1 MLFGCCSHYTHWP
14 PICQPLFSRN
24 FSRVKAK
31 KPRVSPP
38 EPHRKKQWD
47 RQAPAALR
55 IVSPHGGDSV
65 LGLLKEKRVRDALVG
80 LALLLA
86 TAGLVAAPGEAIT
99 GARDGLTLC
108 FNVIVPSLFPFF
120 VLSSLVVDLGL
131 AAYLGRALEGLMR
144 PLFRV
149 SGSCAAAVALGFIG
163 GYPVGARTALQLYQ
177 QGLCSRTEAE
187 RLLAFCNNSG
197 PAFILGV
204 VGAGIFGD
212 SRVGL
217 LLYLTHALASLLVG
231 LIFRFYGG
239 SHRSRSSH
247 APAKPIQ
254 AVTVPA
260 AFTGA
265 VSRALQSTL
274 NICAFVVFF
283 AVVLQLLSVY
293 GAFAALAQLLAAV
306 GFQPEWAQRLVAGL
320 LELSSG
326 VSSLRGDA
334 QLAGRVSMAAF
345 MLGWAGLSVH
355 CQVLSFL
362 VDSGLSAKTY
372 LAGKLCHGL
381 IAAGLTWGLTRLF
394 PLSAPVADYLAD
406 QAESI
411 ASLDFSTALAASSLA
426 ALGGWLILAA
436 LCRRLW
442 RNKCGNSPRYR
453 V

>member
-1 MLFGCCSHYTHWP
+1 MLR
-14 PICQPLFSRN
+14 L
-24 FSRVKAK
+24 
-31 KPRVSPP
+31 
-38 EPHRKKQWD
+38 
-47 RQAPAALR
+47 LR
-55 IVSPHGGDSV
+55 EQ
-65 LGLLKEKRVRDALVG
+65 KTRDALAA
-80 LALLLA
+80 LALLIA
-86 TAGLVAAPGEAIT
+86 TAGLVAAPTQAIA
-99 GARDGLTLC
+99 GAKDGLALC

-131 AAYLGRALEGLMR
+131 AAWLGRAMEGLMR

-149 SGSCAAAVALGFIG
+149 SGSCASAVALGFIG
-163 GYPVGARTALQLYQ
+163 GYPVGARTALQLYE
-177 QGLCSRTEAE
+177 QGLCSKPEAE

-217 LLYLTHALASLLVG
+217 LLYLTHALASLVVG
-231 LIFRFYGG
+231 LLFRFYGG
-239 SHRSRSSH
+239 REQKPELISR
-247 APAKPIQ
+247 PKPIRT
-254 AVTVPA
+254 VTLPA

-283 AVVLQLLSVY
+283 AVVLRLLS
-293 GAFAALAQLLAAV
+293 AFGVLSALAGLLSLAGLEA
-306 GFQPEWAQRLVAGL
+306 EWANRLVAGL

-326 VSSLRGDA
+326 VASLQGGA
-334 QLAGRVSMAAF
+334 GLTGRVSLAAF

-362 VDSGLSAKTY
+362 VDSGLSARVY

-381 IAAGLTWGLTRLF
+381 IAAGLTYALTRLF
-394 PLSAPVADYLAD
+394 PLSAPVADYLVE
-406 QAESI
+406 QTESI
-411 ASLDFSTALAASSLA
+411 AALDFSTALAVSTLA
-426 ALGGWLILAA
+426 ALAGWLILAGLCGA
-436 LCRRLW
+436 LLR
-442 RNKCGNSPRYR
+442 KSCGKSPRSG

>member
-1 MLFGCCSHYTHWP
+1 MYRFP
-14 PICQPLFSRN
+14 
-24 FSRVKAK
+24 AK
-31 KPRVSPP
+31 IF
-38 EPHRKKQWD
+38 ED
-47 RQAPAALR
+47 RQTPPPRR
-55 IVSPHGGDSV
+55 IVSPYGGDGV
-65 LGLLKEKRVRDALVG
+65 LRLLKEKKVRDALAG

-86 TAGLVAAPGEAIT
+86 TVGLVAMPGQAIA
-99 GARDGLTLC
+99 GAKDGLTLC

-131 AAYLGRALEGLMR
+131 AAYLGRAMEGIMR

-149 SGSCAAAVALGFIG
+149 SGSCSAAVALGFIG

-177 QGLCSRTEAE
+177 QGLCTRAEAE

-217 LLYLTHALASLLVG
+217 LLYLTHALASVLVG
-231 LIFRFYGG
+231 LLFRFYGG
-239 SHRSRSSH
+239 RDAGKASAAR
-247 APAKPIQ
+247 PKPIQ
-254 AVTVPA
+254 TVTVPA

-265 VSRALQSTL
+265 VTRSFQSTL

-283 AVVLQLLSVY
+283 AVVLQLLSACGV
-293 GAFAALAQLLAAV
+293 FTALARVLALA
-306 GFQPEWAQRLVAGL
+306 GFEPEWAKRLIAGL

-326 VSSLRGDA
+326 VSSLRGGA
-334 QLAGRVSMAAF
+334 QLTGRISMAAF

-355 CQVLSFL
+355 CQVLAFL

-372 LAGKLCHGL
+372 LVGKLCHGF
-381 IAAGLTWGLTRLF
+381 IAAGLTWCLTRLF
-394 PLSAPVADYLAD
+394 PLSAPVAEYLAD

-411 ASLDFSTALAASSLA
+411 AALDFSKALAASSLA
-426 ALGGWLILAA
+426 ALGGWLLLAA
-436 LCRRLW
+436 LCRSLW
-442 RNKCGNSPRYR
+442 RNKCGNQRRFR

>member
-1 MLFGCCSHYTHWP
+1 MRPVLR
-14 PICQPLFSRN
+14 LLRE
-24 FSRVKAK
+24 K
-31 KPRVSPP
+31 K
-38 EPHRKKQWD
+38 
-47 RQAPAALR
+47 
-55 IVSPHGGDSV
+55 I
-65 LGLLKEKRVRDALVG
+65 RDALAA
-80 LALLLA
+80 LALLIA
-86 TAGLVAAPGEAIT
+86 TAGLVAAPAQAIA
-99 GARDGLTLC
+99 GAKDGLTLC

-131 AAYLGRALEGLMR
+131 AAYLGRAMEGLMR

-163 GYPVGARTALQLYQ
+163 GYPVGARTALQLYE
-177 QGLCSRTEAE
+177 QGLCSKPEAE

-217 LLYLTHALASLLVG
+217 LLYLTHALASLMVG
-231 LIFRFYGG
+231 LLFRFYGG
-239 SHRSRSSH
+239 WERKRATASR
-247 APAKPIQ
+247 PKPIQ
-254 AVTVPA
+254 TVTLPA

-265 VSRALQSTL
+265 VSRSLQSTL

-283 AVVLQLLSVY
+283 AVVLRLLSAY
-293 GAFAALAQLLAAV
+293 GVLAALARLLSLAGLEA
-306 GFQPEWAQRLVAGL
+306 EWAKRLVAGL

-326 VSSLRGDA
+326 VASLQGGA
-334 QLAGRVSMAAF
+334 GLTGRVSLAAF

-362 VDSGLSAKTY
+362 VDSGLSARVY

-381 IAAGLTWGLTRLF
+381 IAAGLTYALTRLF
-394 PLSAPVADYLAD
+394 PLSAPVADYLVD
-406 QAESI
+406 QTESI
-411 ASLDFSTALAASSLA
+411 AALDFSTALAASTLA
-426 ALGGWLILAA
+426 ALAGWLILAG
-436 LCRRLW
+436 LCGFLLRKR
-442 RNKCGNSPRYR
+442 CGNLPRTR

>member
-1 MLFGCCSHYTHWP
+1 MLR
-14 PICQPLFSRN
+14 L
-24 FSRVKAK
+24 
-31 KPRVSPP
+31 
-38 EPHRKKQWD
+38 
-47 RQAPAALR
+47 LR
-55 IVSPHGGDSV
+55 EQ
-65 LGLLKEKRVRDALVG
+65 KVRDALVG
-80 LALLLA
+80 LALLTA
-86 TAGLVAAPGEAIT
+86 TAGLVAAPGEAIA
-99 GARDGLTLC
+99 GAKDGLLLC

-131 AAYLGRALEGLMR
+131 AAYLGRAMEGLMR

-177 QGLCSRTEAE
+177 QGLCSKTEAE
-187 RLLAFCNNSG
+187 RLLSFCNNSG

-231 LIFRFYGG
+231 LLFRFYGG
-239 SHRSRSSH
+239 GRRDG
-247 APAKPIQ
+247 PAHTPHSKPIQ
-254 AVTVPA
+254 TVTLPA

-265 VSRALQSTL
+265 VARALQSTL
-274 NICAFVVFF
+274 GICAFVVFF
-283 AVVLQLLSVY
+283 AVVLRLLSAY
-293 GAFAALAQLLAAV
+293 GVLSAVAALLSLA
-306 GFQPEWAQRLVAGL
+306 GFEAEWARRLVAGL

-326 VSSLRGDA
+326 VASLQGGA
-334 QLAGRVSMAAF
+334 HLAGRVSMAAF

-362 VDSGLSAKTY
+362 VDSGLSAKAY

-381 IAAGLTWGLTRLF
+381 IAAGLTYAVTRLF
-394 PLSAPVADYLAD
+394 PLSAPVADYLTD

-411 ASLDFSTALAASSLA
+411 AALDFSTALAASTLA
-426 ALGGWLILAA
+426 ALAGWLILAG
-436 LCRRLW
+436 LCGWLLRK
-442 RNKCGNSPRYR
+442 KCGKPSHYG

>member
-1 MLFGCCSHYTHWP
+1 
-14 PICQPLFSRN
+14 
-24 FSRVKAK
+24 
-31 KPRVSPP
+31 
-38 EPHRKKQWD
+38 
-47 RQAPAALR
+47 
-55 IVSPHGGDSV
+55 V
-65 LGLLKEKRVRDALVG
+65 LKLLKEKQVRDALVG

-86 TAGLVAAPGEAIT
+86 TAGLVAAPGEAIA
-99 GARDGLTLC
+99 GAKDGLTLC

-131 AAYLGRALEGLMR
+131 AAYLGRAMEGLMR

-177 QGLCSRTEAE
+177 QGLCTKTEAE
-187 RLLAFCNNSG
+187 RLLSFCNNSG

-204 VGAGIFGD
+204 VGAGVFGD

-231 LIFRFYGG
+231 LLFRSYGG
-239 SHRSRSSH
+239 REERKKPA
-247 APAKPIQ
+247 APQSKPIQ

-283 AVVLQLLSVY
+283 AVVLQLLSAY
-293 GAFAALAQLLAAV
+293 GVFTTLAQLLSVA
-306 GFQPEWAQRLVAGL
+306 GFQPEWARRLVAGL

-326 VSSLRGDA
+326 VSSLRGGE

-362 VDSGLSAKTY
+362 VDSGLSVKTY

-381 IAAGLTWGLTRLF
+381 IAAGLTWCLTRLF
-394 PLSAPVADYLAD
+394 PLSAPVADYLAA
-406 QAESI
+406 QTESI
-411 ASLDFSTALAASSLA
+411 AALDFSTALAASSLA
-426 ALGGWLILAA
+426 ALGGWLLLAA
-436 LCRRLW
+436 LCRSLW
-442 RNKCGNSPRYR
+442 RNKCGNPPHYR

>member
-1 MLFGCCSHYTHWP
+1 MTL
-14 PICQPLFSRN
+14 
-24 FSRVKAK
+24 
-31 KPRVSPP
+31 
-38 EPHRKKQWD
+38 
-47 RQAPAALR
+47 LR
-55 IVSPHGGDSV
+55 
-65 LGLLKEKRVRDALVG
+65 LLKDKKARDALVG
-80 LALLLA
+80 LALLIA
-86 TAGLVAAPGEAIT
+86 TAGLVAAPDQAIA
-99 GARDGLTLC
+99 GAKDGLTLC

-177 QGLCSRTEAE
+177 QGLCSKTEAE

-217 LLYLTHALASLLVG
+217 LLYLTHALASLVVG
-231 LIFRFYGG
+231 LLFRFYGG
-239 SHRSRSSH
+239 SEQKRTPRSH
-247 APAKPIQ
+247 PKPIQ
-254 AVTVPA
+254 TVTIPT
-260 AFTGA
+260 AFTDA
-265 VSRALQSTL
+265 VSRSLQSTL

-283 AVVLQLLSVY
+283 AVVLQLLSAY
-293 GAFAALAQLLAAV
+293 GVFAALARLLALA

-326 VSSLRGDA
+326 VSSLRGTT

-381 IAAGLTWGLTRLF
+381 VAAGLTWCLTRLF

-411 ASLDFSTALAASSLA
+411 AAMDFSTALAASSLA
-426 ALGGWLILAA
+426 ALAGWLILAA
-436 LCRRLW
+436 LCRSLW
-442 RNKCGNSPRYR
+442 RNKCSNSAKYR

>member
-1 MLFGCCSHYTHWP
+1 ML
-14 PICQPLFSRN
+14 R
-24 FSRVKAK
+24 
-31 KPRVSPP
+31 
-38 EPHRKKQWD
+38 
-47 RQAPAALR
+47 
-55 IVSPHGGDSV
+55 
-65 LGLLKEKRVRDALVG
+65 LLKEKKVRDALAI
-80 LALLLA
+80 LALALA

-99 GARDGLTLC
+99 GAKNGLTLC

-177 QGLCSRTEAE
+177 QGLCTKTEAE
-187 RLLAFCNNSG
+187 RLLSFCNNSG

-204 VGAGIFGD
+204 VGAGVFGD

-217 LLYLTHALASLLVG
+217 LLYLTHALASLIVG
-231 LIFRFYGG
+231 LLFRFYGG
-239 SHRSRSSH
+239 QDARQSSRSSR
-247 APAKPIQ
+247 AKPIQ

-265 VSRALQSTL
+265 VTRSLQSTL

-283 AVVLQLLSVY
+283 SVVLQLLTAY
-293 GAFAALAQLLAAV
+293 GVFTALARLLALA
-306 GFQPEWAQRLVAGL
+306 GFQAEWARRLVAGL

-326 VSSLRGDA
+326 VSSLRGEA
-334 QLAGRVSMAAF
+334 QLMGRVSMAAF

-362 VDSGLSAKTY
+362 VDSGLSARTY

-381 IAAGLTWGLTRLF
+381 IAAGLTWCLTRLF
-394 PLSAPVADYLAD
+394 PLSAPVADYLAE
-406 QAESI
+406 QTESI
-411 ASLDFSTALAASSLA
+411 AALDFSTALAASSLA
-426 ALGGWLILAA
+426 ALGGWLLLAA
-436 LCRRLW
+436 LCRSLW
-442 RNKCGNSPRYR
+442 RNKCGNFPDHR

>member
-1 MLFGCCSHYTHWP
+1 MGKLVG
-14 PICQPLFSRN
+14 
-24 FSRVKAK
+24 KAQY
-31 KPRVSPP
+31 R
-38 EPHRKKQWD
+38 D
-47 RQAPAALR
+47 ILLGA
-55 IVSPHGGDSV
+55 
-65 LGLLKEKRVRDALVG
+65 GLLWAT
-80 LALLLA
+80 LALILWPEQA
-86 TAGLVAAPGEAIT
+86 MEAM
-99 GARDGLTLC
+99 RDGVTLC
-108 FNVIVPSLFPFF
+108 GNVILPSLFPFF

-177 QGLCSRTEAE
+177 QGLCSKPEAE

-212 SRVGL
+212 SRVGF
-217 LLYLTHALASLLVG
+217 LLYLTHALASMLVG
-231 LIFRFYGG
+231 LLFRFYGG
-239 SHRSRSSH
+239 SERRH
-247 APAKPIQ
+247 ATSPRPKPIQ
-254 AVTVPA
+254 VVTVPA

-265 VSRALQSTL
+265 VVRSLQSTL

-283 AVVLQLLSVY
+283 SVVLQLLSAF
-293 GAFAALAQLLAAV
+293 GAFAALAELLALI
-306 GFQPEWAQRLVAGL
+306 GFEPDWARRLVAGL

-326 VSSLRGDA
+326 VSSLRGGTH
-334 QLAGRVSMAAF
+334 LAGRVSMAAF

-381 IAAGLTWGLTRLF
+381 IAAGLTWCLTRLF
-394 PLSAPVADYLAD
+394 PLSAPVADYLAE

-411 ASLDFSTALAASSLA
+411 AALDFSTALAASSLS
-426 ALGGWLILAA
+426 ALAGWLFLAA
-436 LCRRLW
+436 LCRSLW
-442 RNKCGNSPRYR
+442 RNKCGNLPHYR

>member
-1 MLFGCCSHYTHWP
+1 MS
-14 PICQPLFSRN
+14 ICISFPY
-24 FSRVKAK
+24 
-31 KPRVSPP
+31 
-38 EPHRKKQWD
+38 
-47 RQAPAALR
+47 
-55 IVSPHGGDSV
+55 GGDEV
-65 LGLLKEKRVRDALVG
+65 LRLLTEKKIRDALVG
-80 LALLLA
+80 FALLVA
-86 TAGLVAAPGEAIT
+86 TAGLVLAPDQAIA
-99 GARDGLTLC
+99 GAKDGLTLC

-131 AAYLGRALEGLMR
+131 AAYLGRAMERLMR

-149 SGSCAAAVALGFIG
+149 SGSCAAAIALGFIG

-177 QGLCSRTEAE
+177 QGLCSKTEAE

-204 VGAGIFGD
+204 VGAGVFGD

-231 LIFRFYGG
+231 LLFRLYG
-239 SHRSRSSH
+239 RSTSSQSS
-247 APAKPIQ
+247 APRAKPIQ
-254 AVTVPA
+254 AVTVPT

-265 VSRALQSTL
+265 VSRSMQNTL

-283 AVVLQLLSVY
+283 AVVLQLLSTY
-293 GAFAALAQLLAAV
+293 GAFTALARLLSLA
-306 GFQPEWAQRLVAGL
+306 GFQPEWARRLVAGL

-326 VSSLRGDA
+326 VSSLRGSTH
-334 QLAGRVSMAAF
+334 LAGRVSMAAF

-381 IAAGLTWGLTRLF
+381 IAAALTYCLARLL
-394 PLSAPVADYLAD
+394 PLSVPVADYLVE

-411 ASLDFSTALAASSLA
+411 AAMDFSTALAASSLA
-426 ALGGWLILAA
+426 ALGGWLFLAA
-436 LCRRLW
+436 LCRSLW
-442 RNKCGNSPRYR
+442 RNKCGNHSRNR

>member
-1 MLFGCCSHYTHWP
+1 M
-14 PICQPLFSRN
+14 
-24 FSRVKAK
+24 
-31 KPRVSPP
+31 
-38 EPHRKKQWD
+38 
-47 RQAPAALR
+47 ALLR
-55 IVSPHGGDSV
+55 
-65 LGLLKEKRVRDALVG
+65 LLREKWVRDALAG
-80 LALLLA
+80 LALLIA
-86 TAGLVAAPGEAIT
+86 TAGLVASPDQAIA
-99 GARDGLTLC
+99 GAKDGLMLC

-177 QGLCSRTEAE
+177 QGLCSKTEAE

-217 LLYLTHALASLLVG
+217 LLYLTHALASLVVG
-231 LIFRFYGG
+231 LLFRFYGG
-239 SHRSRSSH
+239 SERAHASKSR
-247 APAKPIQ
+247 PKPIQ
-254 AVTVPA
+254 TVTIPA

-265 VSRALQSTL
+265 VARSLQSTL

-283 AVVLQLLSVY
+283 SVVLQLLSAY
-293 GAFAALAQLLAAV
+293 GVFAALAQLLSLV
-306 GFQPEWAQRLVAGL
+306 GFQPEWARRLVAGL

-326 VSSLRGDA
+326 VSSLRGEA

-381 IAAGLTWGLTRLF
+381 IAAGLTWCLTRLF

-411 ASLDFSTALAASSLA
+411 AAMDFSTALAASSLA
-426 ALGGWLILAA
+426 ALAGWLILAA
-436 LCRRLW
+436 LCRSLW
-442 RNKCGNSPRYR
+442 RNKCGNLPHDR

>member
-1 MLFGCCSHYTHWP
+1 M
-14 PICQPLFSRN
+14 
-24 FSRVKAK
+24 
-31 KPRVSPP
+31 
-38 EPHRKKQWD
+38 
-47 RQAPAALR
+47 ALLR
-55 IVSPHGGDSV
+55 
-65 LGLLKEKRVRDALVG
+65 LLKDKKVRDTLVG
-80 LALLLA
+80 LALLIA
-86 TAGLVAAPGEAIT
+86 TAGLVASPDQAIT
-99 GARDGLTLC
+99 GAKDGLTLC

-177 QGLCSRTEAE
+177 QGLCSKTEAE

-217 LLYLTHALASLLVG
+217 LLYLTHALASLIVG
-231 LIFRFYGG
+231 LLFRFYGG
-239 SHRSRSSH
+239 SEQKRVPKSH
-247 APAKPIQ
+247 PKPIQ
-254 AVTVPA
+254 TVTIPA

-265 VSRALQSTL
+265 VSRSLQSTL

-283 AVVLQLLSVY
+283 AVVLQLLSAY
-293 GAFAALAQLLAAV
+293 GVFAALAQLLSLA
-306 GFQPEWAQRLVAGL
+306 GFQPEWAKRLVAGL

-326 VSSLRGDA
+326 VSSLRGTA

-381 IAAGLTWGLTRLF
+381 IAAGLTWCLTRLF
-394 PLSAPVADYLAD
+394 PLSAPVADYLAE

-411 ASLDFSTALAASSLA
+411 AAMDFSTALAASSLA
-426 ALGGWLILAA
+426 ALAGWLILAA
-436 LCRRLW
+436 LCRSLW
-442 RNKCGNSPRYR
+442 RNKCGNSARYR

>member
-1 MLFGCCSHYTHWP
+1 MLRLLR
-14 PICQPLFSRN
+14 Q
-24 FSRVKAK
+24 K
-31 KPRVSPP
+31 K
-38 EPHRKKQWD
+38 
-47 RQAPAALR
+47 
-55 IVSPHGGDSV
+55 
-65 LGLLKEKRVRDALVG
+65 VRDALAAS
-80 LALLLA
+80 ALLIA
-86 TAGLVAAPGEAIT
+86 TAALVISPGEAIN
-99 GARDGLTLC
+99 GAKDGLALC

-131 AAYLGRALEGLMR
+131 AAYLGRAMEGLMR

-163 GYPVGARTALQLYQ
+163 GYPVGARTALQLYE
-177 QGLCSRTEAE
+177 QGLCSKTEAE

-204 VGAGIFGD
+204 VGAGVFGD

-231 LIFRFYGG
+231 LLFRFYGG
-239 SHRSRSSH
+239 WERRRAC
-247 APAKPIQ
+247 APRPKPIQ
-254 AVTVPA
+254 TVTLPA

-283 AVVLQLLSVY
+283 AVVLRLLSAY
-293 GAFAALAQLLAAV
+293 GALSGAAALLSLA
-306 GFQPEWAQRLVAGL
+306 GFEGEWARRLVAGL

-326 VSSLRGDA
+326 VASLKGGA
-334 QLAGRVSMAAF
+334 GLAGRVSMAAF

-362 VDSGLSAKTY
+362 VDSGLSARVY

-381 IAAGLTWGLTRLF
+381 IAAALTWGLTRLF
-394 PLSAPVADYLAD
+394 PLSAPVADYLVE
-406 QAESI
+406 QTESI
-411 ASLDFSTALAASSLA
+411 AALDFSTALAASTLA
-426 ALGGWLILAA
+426 ALAGWLILAW
-436 LCRRLW
+436 LCGPLLRKSCGKSRRH
-442 RNKCGNSPRYR
+442 G

>member
-1 MLFGCCSHYTHWP
+1 MLR
-14 PICQPLFSRN
+14 LL
-24 FSRVKAK
+24 
-31 KPRVSPP
+31 
-38 EPHRKKQWD
+38 RKKK
-47 RQAPAALR
+47 
-55 IVSPHGGDSV
+55 I
-65 LGLLKEKRVRDALVG
+65 RDALVG
-80 LALLLA
+80 LALFIA
-86 TAGLVAAPGEAIT
+86 TAALVAAPDQAIA
-99 GARDGLTLC
+99 GAKDGLTLC

-131 AAYLGRALEGLMR
+131 AACLGRALEGLMR

-177 QGLCSRTEAE
+177 QGLCSKTEAE
-187 RLLAFCNNSG
+187 RLLSFCNNSG

-204 VGAGIFGD
+204 VGAGVFGD

-217 LLYLTHALASLLVG
+217 LLYLTHALASMAVG
-231 LIFRFYGG
+231 LLFRFYGG
-239 SHRSRSSH
+239 EERKYPSKLQ
-247 APAKPIQ
+247 AKPIQ

-265 VSRALQSTL
+265 VVRSLQNTL

-283 AVVLQLLSVY
+283 AVVLQLMSAY
-293 GAFAALAQLLAAV
+293 GVFSALAKLLALA
-306 GFQPEWAQRLVAGL
+306 GFEPEWARRLVAGL

-326 VSSLRGDA
+326 VSSLRGST

-362 VDSGLSAKTY
+362 ADSGLSVKTY

-381 IAAGLTWGLTRLF
+381 AAAGLTWCLTRLF
-394 PLSAPVADYLAD
+394 PLSAPVADYLTD

-411 ASLDFSTALAASSLA
+411 AAIDFSTALAASSLA
-426 ALGGWLILAA
+426 ALAGWLILAA
-436 LCRRLW
+436 SCRSLW
-442 RNKCGNSPRYR
+442 RNKCGNLPHDR

>member
-1 MLFGCCSHYTHWP
+1 MLR
-14 PICQPLFSRN
+14 LLRE
-24 FSRVKAK
+24 K
-31 KPRVSPP
+31 K
-38 EPHRKKQWD
+38 
-47 RQAPAALR
+47 
-55 IVSPHGGDSV
+55 I
-65 LGLLKEKRVRDALVG
+65 RDTLVG
-80 LALLLA
+80 VALLTA
-86 TAGLVAAPGEAIT
+86 TVSLVAAPGQAIA
-99 GARDGLTLC
+99 GAKDGLTLC

-177 QGLCSRTEAE
+177 QGLCSKTEAE

-204 VGAGIFGD
+204 VGAGVFGD

-217 LLYLTHALASLLVG
+217 LLYLTHALASFLVG
-231 LIFRFYGG
+231 LLFRFYGG
-239 SHRSRSSH
+239 SERKHSP
-247 APAKPIQ
+247 APKPKPIQ

-265 VSRALQSTL
+265 VTRSLQNTL

-283 AVVLQLLSVY
+283 SVVLRLLSAY
-293 GAFAALAQLLAAV
+293 GIFTALANLLALA
-306 GFQPEWAQRLVAGL
+306 GFQPEWARRLVAGL

-326 VSSLRGDA
+326 VSSLQGSA

-372 LAGKLCHGL
+372 LVGKLCHGL
-381 IAAGLTWGLTRLF
+381 IAAGLTWGLTRLL

-411 ASLDFSTALAASSLA
+411 AAMDFSTALAASSLA
-426 ALGGWLILAA
+426 ALAGWLLLAA
-436 LCRRLW
+436 LCRSLW
-442 RNKCGNSPRYR
+442 RNKCGNRTHYR

>member
-1 MLFGCCSHYTHWP
+1 MGVRQVLRLLR
-14 PICQPLFSRN
+14 Q
-24 FSRVKAK
+24 K
-31 KPRVSPP
+31 K
-38 EPHRKKQWD
+38 
-47 RQAPAALR
+47 
-55 IVSPHGGDSV
+55 
-65 LGLLKEKRVRDALVG
+65 VRDALAG
-80 LALLLA
+80 LALLMA
-86 TAGLVAAPGEAIT
+86 TVGLVAAPEEAIA
-99 GARDGLTLC
+99 GAKDGLTLC

-131 AAYLGRALEGLMR
+131 AAYLGRAMEGLMR

-149 SGSCAAAVALGFIG
+149 SGSCATAVALGFVG

-177 QGLCSRTEAE
+177 QGLCTKTEAE

-217 LLYLTHALASLLVG
+217 LLYLTHALASLIVG
-231 LIFRFYGG
+231 LLFRFYGG
-239 SHRSRSSH
+239 RRDRR
-247 APAKPIQ
+247 ARGTRPKPIQ
-254 AVTVPA
+254 TVTLPA

-265 VSRALQSTL
+265 VSRSLQSTL

-283 AVVLQLLSVY
+283 AVILRLLSAY
-293 GAFAALAQLLAAV
+293 GVLTAVARLLSLA
-306 GFQPEWAQRLVAGL
+306 GFQAEWAKRLVAGL

-326 VSSLRGDA
+326 VASLQGGTGF
-334 QLAGRVSMAAF
+334 AGRVSMAAF

-362 VDSGLSAKTY
+362 VDSGLSARVY

-381 IAAGLTWGLTRLF
+381 IAAGLTYALTRVF
-394 PLSAPVADYLAD
+394 PLSAPVADYLVE
-406 QAESI
+406 QTESI
-411 ASLDFSTALAASSLA
+411 AAMDFSTALAASTLTALA
-426 ALGGWLILAA
+426 GWLILAG
-436 LCRRLW
+436 LCSSLFRK
-442 RNKCGNSPRYR
+442 KCGKTSRNR

>member
-1 MLFGCCSHYTHWP
+1 M
-14 PICQPLFSRN
+14 
-24 FSRVKAK
+24 
-31 KPRVSPP
+31 
-38 EPHRKKQWD
+38 D
-47 RQAPAALR
+47 RQATPAQCIGSL
-55 IVSPHGGDSV
+55 HGGEGV
-65 LGLLKEKRVRDALVG
+65 FRLLGRKNVRDALVG
-80 LALLLA
+80 LALLIA
-86 TAGLVAAPGEAIT
+86 TAALVAAPGQAIE
-99 GARDGLTLC
+99 GAKDGLTLC

-149 SGSCAAAVALGFIG
+149 SGSCAAAVAQGFIG
-163 GYPVGARTALQLYQ
+163 GYPVGAKTALQLYQ
-177 QGLCSRTEAE
+177 QGLCSKTEAE
-187 RLLAFCNNSG
+187 RLLSFCNNSG

-204 VGAGIFGD
+204 VGAGVFGD

-231 LIFRFYGG
+231 LLFRFYGG
-239 SHRSRSSH
+239 NDGKRPSR
-247 APAKPIQ
+247 AQAKPIQ
-254 AVTVPA
+254 AVTIPA

-265 VSRALQSTL
+265 VSRSLQSTL

-283 AVVLQLLSVY
+283 SVVLQLLTAY
-293 GAFAALAQLLAAV
+293 GVLTALANILALA
-306 GFQPEWAQRLVAGL
+306 GFAPEWSRRLVAGL

-326 VSSLRGDA
+326 VSSLRGSA
-334 QLAGRVSMAAF
+334 HLSGRVSMAAF

-362 VDSGLSAKTY
+362 SDSGLSVRTY

-381 IAAGLTWGLTRLF
+381 IAAGLTWGLTRLV
-394 PLSAPVADYLAD
+394 PLTAPVSDYLVD

-411 ASLDFSTALAASSLA
+411 AAMDFSTALAASSLA
-426 ALGGWLILAA
+426 ALAGWLILAA
-436 LCRRLW
+436 LCRSLW
-442 RNKCGNSPRYR
+442 RNKCGNPPRYR

>member
-1 MLFGCCSHYTHWP
+1 ML
-14 PICQPLFSRN
+14 R
-24 FSRVKAK
+24 
-31 KPRVSPP
+31 
-38 EPHRKKQWD
+38 
-47 RQAPAALR
+47 
-55 IVSPHGGDSV
+55 
-65 LGLLKEKRVRDALVG
+65 LLKQQKVRDALAG
-80 LALLLA
+80 LALIIA
-86 TAGLVAAPGEAIT
+86 TAGLVAAPGEAIA
-99 GARDGLTLC
+99 GAKDGLVLC

-177 QGLCSRTEAE
+177 QGLCSKPEAE

-231 LIFRFYGG
+231 LLFRFHGG
-239 SHRSRSSH
+239 AGYRRAAVSPS
-247 APAKPIQ
+247 KPIQ
-254 AVTVPA
+254 AVTLPA

-265 VSRALQSTL
+265 VVRSLQSTL

-283 AVVLQLLSVY
+283 SVVLQLLSAFGV
-293 GAFAALAQLLAAV
+293 FAALADLLALA
-306 GFQPEWAQRLVAGL
+306 GFEPEWARRLVAGL

-326 VSSLRGDA
+326 VSSLRGDTH
-334 QLAGRVSMAAF
+334 LAGRVSMAAF

-362 VDSGLSAKTY
+362 IDSGLSAKTY

-381 IAAGLTWGLTRLF
+381 IAAGLTWCLTRVF
-394 PLSAPVADYLAD
+394 PLSAPVANYLAE

-411 ASLDFSTALAASSLA
+411 AALDFSTALAASSLA
-426 ALGGWLILAA
+426 ALAGWLFLAA
-436 LCRRLW
+436 LCRSLW
-442 RNKCGNSPRYR
+442 RNKCGNSRHYR

>member
-1 MLFGCCSHYTHWP
+1 MGVRP
-14 PICQPLFSRN
+14 
-24 FSRVKAK
+24 V
-31 KPRVSPP
+31 
-38 EPHRKKQWD
+38 
-47 RQAPAALR
+47 LR
-55 IVSPHGGDSV
+55 
-65 LGLLKEKRVRDALVG
+65 LLREQKIRDALAA
-80 LALLLA
+80 LALLIA
-86 TAGLVAAPGEAIT
+86 TAGLIAAPAESIA

-131 AAYLGRALEGLMR
+131 AAYLGRAMEGLMR

-163 GYPVGARTALQLYQ
+163 GYPVGARTALQLYE
-177 QGLCSRTEAE
+177 QGLCSKPEAE

-231 LIFRFYGG
+231 LLFRFYGG
-239 SHRSRSSH
+239 RERSRATASR
-247 APAKPIQ
+247 PKPIQ
-254 AVTVPA
+254 TVTFPA

-265 VSRALQSTL
+265 VSRSLQSTL

-283 AVVLQLLSVY
+283 AVVLRLLSAY
-293 GAFAALAQLLAAV
+293 GVLSALAGLLSLAGLEA
-306 GFQPEWAQRLVAGL
+306 EWAKRLVAGL

-326 VSSLRGDA
+326 VASLQGGA
-334 QLAGRVSMAAF
+334 GLTGRVSLAAF

-362 VDSGLSAKTY
+362 VDSGLSARVY

-381 IAAGLTWGLTRLF
+381 IAAGLTYALTRLF
-394 PLSAPVADYLAD
+394 PLSAPVADYLVD
-406 QAESI
+406 QTESI
-411 ASLDFSTALAASSLA
+411 AALDFSTALAASTLA
-426 ALGGWLILAA
+426 ALAGWLILAG
-436 LCRRLW
+436 LCGSLLRKR
-442 RNKCGNSPRYR
+442 CGKLPGHR

>member
-1 MLFGCCSHYTHWP
+1 MLN
-14 PICQPLFSRN
+14 ILRLV
-24 FSRVKAK
+24 R
-31 KPRVSPP
+31 
-38 EPHRKKQWD
+38 RKG
-47 RQAPAALR
+47 LR
-55 IVSPHGGDSV
+55 D
-65 LGLLKEKRVRDALVG
+65 GLLGV
-80 LALLLA
+80 ALLLA
-86 TAGLVAAPGEAIT
+86 AAGLVAAPQEAIA
-99 GARDGLTLC
+99 GAKNGLALC

-149 SGSCAAAVALGFIG
+149 GGSCAAAVALGFIG

-177 QGLCSRTEAE
+177 QGLCSKQEAE

-204 VGAGIFGD
+204 VGAGVFGD
-212 SRVGL
+212 SRIGL
-217 LLYLTHALASLLVG
+217 LLYCTHAAASLLVG
-231 LIFRFYGG
+231 LLFRFHG
-239 SHRSRSSH
+239 SSH
-247 APAKPIQ
+247 SSAAGRPKPIET
-254 AVTVPA
+254 VTVPA

-283 AVVLQLLSVY
+283 AVVLQLLSAWGLLSGLV
-293 GAFAALAQLLAAV
+293 ALLSHFGIGQ
-306 GFQPEWAQRLVAGL
+306 EWAHRLVAGL

-326 VSSLRGDA
+326 VSSLSGGSG
-334 QLAGRVSMAAF
+334 LAGRASMAAF
-345 MLGWAGLSVH
+345 MLGWAGISVH

-381 IAAGLTWGLTRLF
+381 IAAGLTWLVTRF
-394 PLSAPVADYLAD
+394 IPLAEPVSDYLID
-406 QAESI
+406 QTESI
-411 ASLDFSTALAASSLA
+411 AALNFSTALAVSLVTAFA
-426 ALGGWLILAA
+426 AWLLLCAISIVLLRKKSGKRAA
-436 LCRRLW
+436 
-442 RNKCGNSPRYR
+442 YR